1 MMTQSQSTVSDRIW
15 AALMFFTRLPLWKI
29 RKDVPQEAFRHVVA
43 YWTLGGW
50 ITGGILA
57 GSFWLAS
64 QFFPTAIALLIALCA
79 RLLLTGA
86 LHEDGLADFMD
97 GFGGGHNRERILSIM
112 KDSHIGTFGVLGLM
126 LYMGLLYTTWLHL
139 PATRLAA
146 YLFWG
151 DLYAK
156 ACSSLIIYF
165 LPYARPEAEAK
176 IRITYLQPHGK
187 DISRQL
193 LGTLLQLAPLFLWL
207 ALDKHPAPACWI
219 WLIPP
224 VCVAGLIRYLQKH
237 IQGYT
242 GDCCGAVF
250 LLTELS
256 FHLALSAF
264 HYSLIS

>member
-1 MMTQSQSTVSDRIW
+1 MMTQPQSTVSDRIW

-43 YWTLGGW
+43 YWTLSGW
-50 ITGGILA
+50 LTGGILA

-64 QFFPTAIALLIALCA
+64 QFFPIAIALLIALCA

-97 GFGGGHNRERILSIM
+97 GFGGGHSRERILAIM
-112 KDSHIGTFGVLGLM
+112 KDSHIGTFGVLGLI
-126 LYMGLLYTTWLHL
+126 LYLALLYTAWLHL
-139 PATRLAA
+139 PETRLAA

-156 ACSSLIIYF
+156 ACSSLIIYC
-165 LPYARPEAEAK
+165 LPYARPETEAK
-176 IRITYLQPHGK
+176 IKTTYLRPHGK
-187 DISRQL
+187 DTVRQL
-193 LGTLLQLAPLFLWL
+193 SGTLLQLAPLFLWL
-207 ALDKHPAPACWI
+207 VLDAHPAPAFWI
-219 WLIPP
+219 WLVPP
-224 VCVAGLIRYLQKH
+224 ICVAGLIRYLHKR

-256 FHLALSAF
+256 FHLALLAF
-264 HYSLIS
+264 HYSFIS

>member
-50 ITGGILA
+50 LTGGILA

-97 GFGGGHNRERILSIM
+97 GFGGGHSRERILAIM
-112 KDSHIGTFGVLGLM
+112 KDSHIGTFGVLGLV
-126 LYMGLLYTTWLHL
+126 LYLALLYTTWLHL
-139 PATRLAA
+139 PATRLTA

-176 IRITYLQPHGK
+176 IKTTYLRPHGK
-187 DISRQL
+187 DTARQL
-193 LGTLLQLAPLFLWL
+193 SGTLLQLTPLFLWL
-207 ALDKHPAPACWI
+207 ALDKHPVPACWI

-224 VCVAGLIRYLQKH
+224 VCVAGLIRYLHKR

-256 FHLALSAF
+256 FHLSLLAF
-264 HYSLIS
+264 HHSLIS